1 MLKAFHVLPG
11 EERARRMTQREY
23 LYCILQQWLDEE
35 EQLENLCPACLAQVQ
50 ERRCSRCGAPL
61 ANTDGMENTAFD
73 MERYR
78 RLKEGET
85 GCSI

>member
-1 MLKAFHVLPG
+1 MPG
-11 EERARRMTQREY
+11 EERARRMKQREY

-61 ANTDGMENTAFD
+61 ADTDGMENTAFD

>member
-1 MLKAFHVLPG
+1 MLPG

-61 ANTDGMENTAFD
+61 ADTDGMENTAFD

>member
-1 MLKAFHVLPG
+1 MPG

>member
-1 MLKAFHVLPG
+1 MPG

-61 ANTDGMENTAFD
+61 ADTYGMENTAFD